1 LGLEGE
7 VNVQGEDQKKLDVIT
22 NDLLKRALRFTG
34 RLGVLA
40 SEEEDVPVSLT
51 SEKAGVV
58 IDEVG
63 FVYVLLGLIPG
74 SGRGKVHA
82 VFSPMQFSVCQVCGR
97 I

>member
-1 LGLEGE
+1 
-7 VNVQGEDQKKLDVIT
+7 
-22 NDLLKRALRFTG
+22 
-34 RLGVLA
+34 LA

-51 SEKAGVV
+51 SEKAGVL

-63 FVYVLLGLIPG
+63 FVYVLLALIPG
-74 SGRGKVHA
+74 SGRGQVHA